1 MSIVS
6 EIEKL
11 KTNIT
16 NSYLAVENKGGI
28 IPTNKNTDNLTESIN
43 SISSGIDIQNG
54 SLYNNYYT
62 YSGTIK
68 AGNFVNVQNITDWTD
83 LDGTYGVVLDGCYI
97 NSNTY
102 VLLTI
107 DNNKQSYLCI
117 YKDGEF
123 VNSISLIKSS
133 SSFITVNNGGRIIC
147 SNGVNIAIAIKN
159 GYGATVITAKYDNS
173 TSTITI
179 IDNISETPS
188 TLNESGLRNVTFLKE
203 TTEYIYYVL
212 CLYVSA
218 NLLYIIKVNKETGSI
233 TDSSSDSYVLS
244 GASSSYSSIYGGVV
258 NLTDTT
264 MLCVYDIPNSSG
276 YYTNKYYIL
285 TYDDVTISAKK
296 EYSLGLTIRKPS
308 LFKLGN
314 LILLFNNYENILYCT
329 LFYYDGSLIKTIT
342 ISENITL
349 SETYTFKF
357 CSINDSNGIIAFNN
371 TYNSNNILTYI
382 PFKIENNNIT
392 FGTPVATDIVGTY
405 LTSVVNF
412 LENNIL
418 LYRGSGSSYYDNSTL
433 YIIGTLSDLE
443 FVVGKK
449 YVTLSTTSI
458 DGVTK
463 TDCSETTPGDV
474 YLLQ

>member
-28 IPTNKNTDNLTESIN
+28 IPTNKNTDNLTESIK

-54 SLYNNYYT
+54 TLYNNYYT

-68 AGNFVNVQNITDWTD
+68 SGNFVNVQNITDWTD
-83 LDGTYGVVLDGCYI
+83 LDSTYGVVLDGCYI

-102 VLLTI
+102 ALLTM
-107 DNNKQSYLCI
+107 DNNKQIYLCL
-117 YKDGEF
+117 YKDGKF
-123 VNSISLIKSS
+123 VNSISLITASS
-133 SSFITVNNGGRIIC
+133 DVDITIEGRIIC
-147 SNGVNIAIAIKN
+147 SNGVNIAIAIN
-159 GYGATVITAKYDNS
+159 NSYDVDVITAKYDSS

-179 IDNISETPS
+179 IDTITKKTGS
-188 TLNESGLRNVTFLKE
+188 TNYFANVRALTFLKE

-212 CLYVSA
+212 CAYTSA
-218 NLLYIIKVNKETGSI
+218 SLLYIIKVNKESGSI
-233 TDSSSDSYVLS
+233 TDSSSSKYVLS
-244 GASSSYSSIYGGVV
+244 TSSSSYTSYYGGVI

-264 MLCVYDIPNSSG
+264 MLCVYDNRTYSG

-285 TYDDVTISAKK
+285 TYDDVTINSRT
-296 EYSLGLTIRKPS
+296 EYSLGLNIRMPS

-314 LILLFNNYENILYCT
+314 LILLFNNYENVLYCT

-349 SETYTFKF
+349 SENYTFKF
-357 CSINDSNGIIAFNN
+357 CSINDSNGLIAFNN
-371 TYNSNNILTYI
+371 TYDSNNILTFI

-392 FGTPVATDIVGTY
+392 FGTPVATDVVGTY

-418 LYRGSGSSYYDNSTL
+418 LYRGIQLSYCDNSTL
-433 YIIGTLSDLE
+433 YIIGTLSDLN
-443 FVVGKK
+443 FVLGKK

-474 YLLQ
+474 YLLK